1 VLHPVCD
8 ASDAALHLLCLPL
21 GRGTTEQTLWDT
33 RREIMRFT
41 RRHAKVRRRSVITTG
56 TCRLRSVARL
66 DATKTSLI
74 KALSSNE
81 TATNWGVSTSS
92 PEVIVYRRKILQ
104 ALQQGDQVRDAVTAR
119 GVGAHTALGRL
130 S

>member
-1 VLHPVCD
+1 
-8 ASDAALHLLCLPL
+8 
-21 GRGTTEQTLWDT
+21 
-33 RREIMRFT
+33 M
-41 RRHAKVRRRSVITTG
+41 
-56 TCRLRSVARL
+56 RSVARL

-104 ALQQGDQVRDAVTAR
+104 ALQQGDQVSETLHGSHRVVVPARWNVRACATAVDAVPTR
-119 GVGAHTALGRL
+119 RL
-130 S
+130 LRENG

>member
-1 VLHPVCD
+1 
-8 ASDAALHLLCLPL
+8 
-21 GRGTTEQTLWDT
+21 
-33 RREIMRFT
+33 M
-41 RRHAKVRRRSVITTG
+41 
-56 TCRLRSVARL
+56 RSVARL

-81 TATNWGVSTSS
+81 TASNWGVSTSS

-104 ALQQGDQVRDAVTAR
+104 ALQQGDQVSNYPQNR
-119 GVGAHTALGRL
+119 GLQDSHT